1 MRGYFFFIW
10 QPGCEVDTPTA
21 RNQTALYLAASEG
34 YSVMVGMLLDHG
46 ANANAVDYY
55 GNTALHIT
63 LMKEHELQRNPVAMV
78 NK

>member
-1 MRGYFFFIW
+1 
-10 QPGCEVDTPTA
+10 
-21 RNQTALYLAASEG
+21 
-34 YSVMVGMLLDHG
+34 MVGVLLDHG

-63 LMKEHELQRNPVAMV
+63 LMKEHELQRNPVAMI